1 MFWIIHS
8 NFQTIKNMNR
18 TLVITAVLFLILA
31 IILGAFGAH
40 GLKELVNEERLQ
52 TFEVGVKYQFYQGL
66 GMLVLGLNAEKF
78 KFSLKTIWILLM
90 TGTLMFSVSIYFLSI
105 QDVLGASLKFLGP
118 VTPVGGMLMILG
130 WVILLWK
137 MMRHNN

>member
-1 MFWIIHS
+1 
-8 NFQTIKNMNR
+8 MNR

-78 KFSLKTIWILLM
+78 KFSLKTIWTLLM

-137 MMRHNN
+137 MMRHSN